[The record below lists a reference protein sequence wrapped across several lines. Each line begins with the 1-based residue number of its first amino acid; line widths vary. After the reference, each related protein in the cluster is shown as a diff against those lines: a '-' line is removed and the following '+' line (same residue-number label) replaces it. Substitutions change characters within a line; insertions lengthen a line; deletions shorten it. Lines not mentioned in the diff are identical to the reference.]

1 MNHDFIAAHDV
12 VARYVADRLA
22 DDDEREFEA
31 HLVDCA
37 HCTAEVE
44 QELALREGLG
54 TAAAERATTPRPP
67 APVRPW
73 SSGGLWLLQAAA
85 AVLVAVAVGLALS
98 LARTTSALNAALNQR
113 EEQQHRADDAARTA
127 QGLERRIADLEARVG
142 ERSPERDGVRRAS
155 TDRLLPTAVF
165 ALTAVRGGGDAG
177 AIDTFNLPADQ
188 LAPLVV
194 LTVDIPAGEYAVT
207 LKDHGGRDVW
217 SGGRF
222 RPSSQDVMAVAVERS
237 VLTDGRY
244 TLEVH
249 RRVAAGQTTLAARYP
264 FQISS
269 R

>member
-12 VARYVADRLA
+12 IALYVADRLA
-22 DDDEREFEA
+22 PEEEREFET

-37 HCTAEVE
+37 QCTGAVE

-54 TAAAERATTPRPP
+54 AAAAERTTPRPA
-67 APVRPW
+67 APVRRW
-73 SSGGLWLLQAAA
+73 SSGLWLQAAA
-85 AVLVAVAVGLALS
+85 AVLVVVAVGLALS

-113 EEQQHRADDAARTA
+113 EEQQRRADEAATTA
-127 QGLERRIADLEARVG
+127 QGLERRMADLEARVS
-142 ERSPERDGVRRAS
+142 ERSPERDGGRRAS
-155 TDRLLPTAVF
+155 TDLLLPTAVF
-165 ALTAVRGGGDAG
+165 ALTAVHGGG
-177 AIDTFNLPADQ
+177 AIDTLTLDADQ
-188 LAPLVV
+188 RAPLVV
-194 LTVDIPAGEYAVT
+194 LTVDVPPGEYAVT
-207 LKDHGGRDVW
+207 LKDRSGREVW

-237 VLTDGRY
+237 VLADGRY

-249 RRVAAGQTTLAARYP
+249 RRDAAGQATLAARYP